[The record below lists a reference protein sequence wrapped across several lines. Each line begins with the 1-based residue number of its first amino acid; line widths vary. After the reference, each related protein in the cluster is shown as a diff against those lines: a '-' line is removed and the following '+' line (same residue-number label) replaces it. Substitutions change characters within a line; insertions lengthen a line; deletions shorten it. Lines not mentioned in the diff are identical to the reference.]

1 MKQLY
6 SKHFGRAVVYTLL
19 ALFLCVAGVG
29 KAATKT
35 NYDPIVKLNSVS
47 YTKNGTEVTLQLYMW
62 YYSSHGGYI
71 DRTANFKGDVN
82 LYIDDKQVV
91 NLKEM
96 WNNISGVTN
105 IKTFRN
111 DQNTY
116 RGKPVGNTSDIIVDS
131 TLKSGLT
138 LN

>member
-62 YYSSHGGYI
+62 YYSSI
-71 DRTANFKGDVN
+71 
-82 LYIDDKQVV
+82 LC
-91 NLKEM
+91 
-96 WNNISGVTN
+96 
-105 IKTFRN
+105 
-111 DQNTY
+111 
-116 RGKPVGNTSDIIVDS
+116 
-131 TLKSGLT
+131 
-138 LN
+138 

>member
-19 ALFLCVAGVG
+19 ALFLCVAGAG
-29 KAATKT
+29 KAAAQK
-35 NYDPIVKLNSVS
+35 NYYDPKVKLNSVS
-47 YTKNGTEVTLQLYMW
+47 YKKNGTEVTLQLYMW

-96 WNNISGVTN
+96 WSNISDVTDRSKF
-105 IKTFRN
+105 IN
-111 DQNTY
+111 DKITY
-116 RGKPVGNTSDIIVDS
+116 GDKPVGNTSDIIVDN
-131 TLKSGLT
+131 KM
-138 LN
+138 